1 MEELQAER
9 EVELKLPKLEE
20 KGMIIESER
29 EIVSFED
36 VTKVYKTSGVKNFAL
51 DHVTLNLE
59 KGKALSIVGES
70 GSGKTTLGLASLGLL
85 SLSGGSVKFHGK
97 TISKMSRKEY
107 REFRS
112 KTHMIFQ
119 DPYSSLNPYNTIFRS
134 VAAPL
139 FSFHKEMSTG
149 QIKEKV
155 VDTLEKVGLSPGES
169 YLDIYPRSLS
179 GGQRQRVSIARAII
193 NNPEFIVSDE
203 ATSMLDVSITSTV
216 INTLKML
223 KNEMGFS
230 MLYIS
235 HEIATSRYL
244 GDQMAVMNLGRV
256 VEQGDPVDVTAKPMH
271 PYTDLLISSFPKP
284 GSKIVPSSKPIVPHN
299 LVNGGI
305 KGCTFAYMCKYKT
318 EICEKERPTLRMLRP
333 NHWVACFNPLA

>member
-107 REFRS
+107 REF
-112 KTHMIFQ
+112 
-119 DPYSSLNPYNTIFRS
+119 
-134 VAAPL
+134 
-139 FSFHKEMSTG
+139 
-149 QIKEKV
+149 
-155 VDTLEKVGLSPGES
+155 
-169 YLDIYPRSLS
+169 
-179 GGQRQRVSIARAII
+179 
-193 NNPEFIVSDE
+193 
-203 ATSMLDVSITSTV
+203 
-216 INTLKML
+216 
-223 KNEMGFS
+223 
-230 MLYIS
+230 
-235 HEIATSRYL
+235 
-244 GDQMAVMNLGRV
+244 
-256 VEQGDPVDVTAKPMH
+256 
-271 PYTDLLISSFPKP
+271 
-284 GSKIVPSSKPIVPHN
+284 
-299 LVNGGI
+299 
-305 KGCTFAYMCKYKT
+305 
-318 EICEKERPTLRMLRP
+318 
-333 NHWVACFNPLA
+333 